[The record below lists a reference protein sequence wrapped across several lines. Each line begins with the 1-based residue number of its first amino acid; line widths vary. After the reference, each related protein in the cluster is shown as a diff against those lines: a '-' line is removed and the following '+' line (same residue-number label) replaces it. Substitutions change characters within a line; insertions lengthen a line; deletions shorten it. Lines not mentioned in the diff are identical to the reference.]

1 MVTTA
6 DTRRASWPPNLL
18 SLSRLP
24 LAVVLW
30 VLPPSDAALIACLA
44 VAAIT
49 DWLDGWLARR
59 LAPGVPHPVGAWLDP
74 VCDKAFVASAAAF
87 VLVQAEAAA
96 WVAPVLLARE
106 VVQLPLMLA
115 YARARR
121 HGKRYDFTATYAG
134 KGTTV
139 LQFAAIAAWWFWP
152 DGAVPL
158 TVAAGALGV
167 VAVALYARRA
177 WHISRARA

>member
-1 MVTTA
+1 MVTPA

-18 SLSRLP
+18 SLSRVP
-24 LAVVLW
+24 LAAVLW
-30 VLPPSDAALIACLA
+30 VLPPTDAWLIACLA
-44 VAAIT
+44 TAAIT
-49 DWLDGWLARR
+49 DWMDGWLARW
-59 LAPGVPHPVGAWLDP
+59 LAPDVPHPVGAWLDP
-74 VCDKAFVASAAAF
+74 VCDKVFVASAAAF

-121 HGKRYDFTATYAG
+121 RGKRYDFTAGYAG
-134 KGTTV
+134 KATTV
-139 LQFAAIAAWWFWP
+139 LQFAAIAAWRLWP
-152 DGAVPL
+152 AGAVEL

-177 WHISRARA
+177 WRISRAPA

>member
-1 MVTTA
+1 MVTSA
-6 DTRRASWPPNLL
+6 DTRRPSWPPNLL

-24 LAVVLW
+24 LAVALW
-30 VLPPSDAALIACLA
+30 LVPPTDAWLIAGLA
-44 VAAIT
+44 AAAVT

-74 VCDKAFVASAAAF
+74 LCDKAFVASATAF
-87 VLVQAEAAA
+87 VLVQAEAAV

-106 VVQLPLMLA
+106 LVQLPLMLA

-121 HGKRYDFTATYAG
+121 GGKRYDFTATRAG

-139 LQFAAIAAWWFWP
+139 LQFAAIAAWRLWP
-152 DGAVPL
+152 AAAVPL
-158 TVAAGALGV
+158 TVAAGASGI

-177 WHISRARA
+177 WRISRAAG